1 MQEDLHNGIGRRRSK
16 VAIGIHNAEAITNQ
30 IKYYATK
37 DQDFSFV
44 PLGSKEKQ
52 TLDQILEGTEQGVS
66 YGKLL
71 SGVFPILEDSR
82 GNVLSMPP
90 IINGDL
96 TRLAAGQSKLFVDIT
111 GTDERVVDTSAAIIA
126 SMLSDSGARGTFG

>member
-1 MQEDLHNGIGRRRSK
+1 MKSGAFVLTSTAFYAEIPVTDELIKQLITMQEDLHNGIGRRRSK
-16 VAIGIHNAEAITNQ
+16 VAIGIHNADVITNQ

-44 PLGSKEKQ
+44 PLGSREKR
-52 TLDQILEGTEQGVS
+52 TISQILEGTEQGVS

-71 SGVFPILEDSR
+71 FGTFPILEDSR

-96 TRLAAGQSKLFVDIT
+96 TRLARRSVK
-111 GTDERVVDTSAAIIA
+111 
-126 SMLSDSGARGTFG
+126 TFR